1 MGTLDLSRTL
11 MDSAKLAA
19 DKIIKELVD
28 IEVAQSNKAV
38 YSMSAVQELVN
49 SLSSV
54 IKAMV
59 QLERQVKLE
68 TKGDMHV
75 RGNKSLGQYE
85 MPTK

>member
-1 MGTLDLSRTL
+1 MNS
-11 MDSAKLAA
+11 SKLAA
-19 DKIIKELVD
+19 EKIIKELIE

-59 QLERQVKLE
+59 QLERQVRLE
-68 TKGDMHV
+68 TKGDMHA
-75 RGNKSLGQYE
+75 RGNKSLGHYE
-85 MPTK
+85 MPIK